1 MEVECEEVRPGFNIP
16 GRVVGGDYSCKE
28 MLMVNDSSG
37 WQFCTITY
45 MPQSANNNNQAKL
58 LMNSVLSVGDGLI

>member
-1 MEVECEEVRPGFNIP
+1 
-16 GRVVGGDYSCKE
+16 

-45 MPQSANNNNQAKL
+45 MPQLANNNQAKL